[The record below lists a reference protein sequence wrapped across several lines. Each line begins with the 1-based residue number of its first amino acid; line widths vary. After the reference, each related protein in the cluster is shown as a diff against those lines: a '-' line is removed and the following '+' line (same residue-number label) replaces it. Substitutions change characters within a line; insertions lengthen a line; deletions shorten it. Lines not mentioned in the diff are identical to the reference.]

1 MTANLNRDQ
10 KKRKKPYV
18 LSDFTFFAA
27 LEEQALAPA
36 AAGAAMLQLIRD
48 REFPSFALFI
58 YQQLREAGQGA
69 AVPKRIALRGENCIV
84 LAPYRKSQT
93 QWAGLLIC
101 EAPAMGHIQDFRD
114 DAGAIWRLR
123 VPVIGDAGGV
133 LAAEDSQL
141 PIVEAPSALSS
152 DALQLQQSSENIQD
166 SPVFPA
172 IEFEP
177 ETGVSSYAGRK

>member
-1 MTANLNRDQ
+1 MTANLNRDKKKQ
-10 KKRKKPYV
+10 KKPFS
-18 LSDFTFFAA
+18 LSDFTFFKAI
-27 LEEQALAPA
+27 EEQASAPA

-58 YQQLREAGQGA
+58 YQQLREAGEGA

-101 EAPAMGHIQDFRD
+101 EAPAMGRIQCFRD
-114 DAGAIWRLR
+114 DAGATWRLR

-133 LAAEDSQL
+133 LAAEDSVL
-141 PIVEAPSALSS
+141 PIAEAPSVLNS
-152 DALQLQQSSENIQD
+152 DALQLPQSNESSQGSHAD
-166 SPVFPA
+166 LA
-172 IEFEP
+172 IEFVP
-177 ETGVSSYAGRK
+177 GMVASGYADRT

>member
-10 KKRKKPYV
+10 KKRKKPYA

-27 LEEQALAPA
+27 LEEQAQAPA

-48 REFPSFALFI
+48 NEFPSFGLFI
-58 YQQLREAGQGA
+58 YSQLREAGQGVD
-69 AVPKRIALRGENCIV
+69 VPKRVALRAENCIV

-114 DAGAIWRLR
+114 DAGVIWRLR

-133 LAAEDSQL
+133 LAAEDSVL
-141 PIVEAPSALSS
+141 PIVEAPSALNSA
-152 DALQLQQSSENIQD
+152 ALQLQQSSESNQD
-166 SPVFPA
+166 LSVFPA
-172 IEFEP
+172 IEGEP
-177 ETGVSSYAGRK
+177 EKVV